1 MFIIYNERIKIVN
14 SYTLQDKVIFY
25 FMYKIY
31 LYHPIIYNRQIDY
44 DEKTIL
50 ACVFLQLV
58 LGTVFA
64 QTVDSTH
71 IKNMHAYYKKHFSDP
86 TDPIVLTAS
95 DTLLDMAIR
104 CNDTVMSKIALG
116 AKLDY
121 YYYGQGE
128 NRTDSVIAGVNRLK
142 RFARSVGNAEL
153 YYWAWAARLV
163 NYYIIQGEY
172 NIALLEAEKMLQEAK
187 KEGKQESIAEC
198 YYALANVY
206 AAKGLMKK
214 SQEFMLK
221 EIDIFEN
228 TDVVR
233 YNISCQYSDAAKIYI
248 DLGEEEKAPELLKK
262 ALKAVKSPYHAVTAN
277 LVYVSLYL
285 AQGDTVAARQ
295 ALEKCRQMYADE
307 PSLKRHIHYLYD
319 VEIDYDWKVGNYQK
333 ALNVLDER
341 ETELKR
347 KNNLATL
354 MQLRKTKA
362 DILWDMNRKEEA
374 AGLYRDFLLEQKKE
388 KERNEEVATGEFAT
402 MLNLQQL
409 TAEKGRL
416 EKISQEKQLQNTRI
430 ILFSVIG
437 ILCVVIVFLWQQRK
451 LNAKL
456 EKSRDKLD
464 EKNRI
469 LIEAK
474 EELRKA
480 KEVAEQSNWLKT
492 MFIQNMSHEI
502 RTPLNSIVGFSG
514 VLVDML
520 DDKEDIGQ
528 YVALIESNSKLLLKL
543 VGDILDISILDSEV
557 EIKHNAVDVNAC
569 CQASI
574 DAAGTLF
581 SPDTKLIFKPACD
594 ELIINSNYNY
604 IVQVLDNLL
613 SNASKFTHEGS
624 VTLAYEVKKETNQLI
639 FTVTDTGIGI
649 PIDEQEHV
657 FERFVKLDNFSQG
670 AGLGLSICRIV
681 AERLGGFLIID
692 REYTQ
697 GTRFIFCVSM

>member
-1 MFIIYNERIKIVN
+1 MMK
-14 SYTLQDKVIFY
+14 
-25 FMYKIY
+25 
-31 LYHPIIYNRQIDY
+31 
-44 DEKTIL
+44 KTIL

-480 KEVAEQSNWLKT
+480 KEVAEESNWLKT

>member
-1 MFIIYNERIKIVN
+1 MMK
-14 SYTLQDKVIFY
+14 
-25 FMYKIY
+25 
-31 LYHPIIYNRQIDY
+31 
-44 DEKTIL
+44 KTIL

-262 ALKAVKSPYHAVTAN
+262 ALKAVKSPYHEVTAN

-319 VEIDYDWKVGNYQK
+319 VEIDYDWKVGNFQK
-333 ALNVLDER
+333 VLNVLDER

-581 SPDTKLIFKPACD
+581 SPDTKLVFKPACD

>member
-1 MFIIYNERIKIVN
+1 MLK
-14 SYTLQDKVIFY
+14 
-25 FMYKIY
+25 
-31 LYHPIIYNRQIDY
+31 
-44 DEKTIL
+44 KTIL
-50 ACVFLQLV
+50 ACVLLHLV
-58 LGTVFA
+58 VGTISP
-64 QTVDSTH
+64 QKIDSID
-71 IKNMHAYYKKHFSDP
+71 IKSMRAYYKQYFNDP

-95 DTLLDMAIR
+95 DTLFDMAIR
-104 CNDTVMSKIALG
+104 CNDTVMAKIALG
-116 AKLDY
+116 AKVDY

-128 NRTDSVIAGVNRLK
+128 NRTDSIIAGVNRLK
-142 RFARSVGNAEL
+142 QYARSVGNAEL

-187 KEGKQESIAEC
+187 GEKKQGSIAEC

-206 AAKGLMKK
+206 TAKGLVKK

-228 TDVVR
+228 ANVFR

-248 DLGEEEKAPELLKK
+248 DLGEAEKAPELLKK
-262 ALKAVKSPYHAVTAN
+262 ALKTSRSTYHEVTAK

-285 AQGDTVAARQ
+285 AQGDTAAARK
-295 ALEKCRQMYADE
+295 ALEECRQMYMGE
-307 PSLKRHIHYLYD
+307 PSMKRHIHYLYD
-319 VEIDYDWKVGNYQK
+319 VEIDYNWRVGNYNK
-333 ALNVLDER
+333 ALSVLDER
-341 ETELKR
+341 ETELRK
-347 KNNLATL
+347 KNNLTTL
-354 MQLRKTKA
+354 MALRKTKA

-388 KERNEEVATGEFAT
+388 KERNEEITTSEFAT

-409 TAEKGRL
+409 NAEKVRL
-416 EKISQEKQLQNTRI
+416 EKTSQKKQLQNTRT
-430 ILFSVIG
+430 ILFSVLG
-437 ILCVVIVFLWQQRK
+437 LLCIVVIFLWQQRK

-456 EKSRDKLD
+456 HRAKNKLD
-464 EKNRI
+464 EQNRT
-469 LIEAK
+469 LIKAE

-520 DDKEDIGQ
+520 DEKEDIGQ
-528 YVALIESNSKLLLKL
+528 YVALIVSNSKLLLKL

-574 DAAGTLF
+574 DAAGASF
-581 SPDTKLIFKPACD
+581 DPGVRLIFEPACD

-613 SNASKFTHEGS
+613 GNASKFTHEGS
-624 VTLAYEVKKETNQLI
+624 VTLAYEVKKEENQLI

-649 PIDEQEHV
+649 PVEEQERV

-681 AERLGGFLIID
+681 AERLGGYLRID
-692 REYTQ
+692 KGYTQ
-697 GTRFIFCVSM
+697 GTRVIFCVSM

>member
-1 MFIIYNERIKIVN
+1 MMK
-14 SYTLQDKVIFY
+14 
-25 FMYKIY
+25 
-31 LYHPIIYNRQIDY
+31 
-44 DEKTIL
+44 KTIL

-121 YYYGQGE
+121 YYFGQGE

-262 ALKAVKSPYHAVTAN
+262 ALKAVKSPYHEVTAN

-319 VEIDYDWKVGNYQK
+319 VEIDYDWKVGNFQK

-581 SPDTKLIFKPACD
+581 SPDTKLVFKPACD

>member
-1 MFIIYNERIKIVN
+1 MLK
-14 SYTLQDKVIFY
+14 
-25 FMYKIY
+25 
-31 LYHPIIYNRQIDY
+31 
-44 DEKTIL
+44 KTIL
-50 ACVFLQLV
+50 ACVLLHLV
-58 LGTVFA
+58 VGTISP
-64 QTVDSTH
+64 QKIDSID
-71 IKNMHAYYKKHFSDP
+71 IKSMRAYYKQYFNDP

-95 DTLLDMAIR
+95 DTLFDMAIR
-104 CNDTVMSKIALG
+104 CNDTVMAKIALG
-116 AKLDY
+116 AKVDY

-128 NRTDSVIAGVNRLK
+128 NRTDSIIAGVNRLK
-142 RFARSVGNAEL
+142 QYARSVGNAEL

-187 KEGKQESIAEC
+187 GEKKQGSIAEC

-206 AAKGLMKK
+206 AAKGLVKK

-228 TDVVR
+228 ANVFR

-248 DLGEEEKAPELLKK
+248 DLGEAEKAPELLKK
-262 ALKAVKSPYHAVTAN
+262 ALKTSKSTYHEVTAK

-285 AQGDTVAARQ
+285 AQGDTAAARK
-295 ALEKCRQMYADE
+295 ALEECRQMYMEE
-307 PSLKRHIHYLYD
+307 PSMKRHIHYLYD
-319 VEIDYDWKVGNYQK
+319 VEIDYNWRVGNYNK
-333 ALNVLDER
+333 ALSVLDER
-341 ETELKR
+341 ETELRK
-347 KNNLATL
+347 KNNLTTL
-354 MQLRKTKA
+354 MALRKTKA

-388 KERNEEVATGEFAT
+388 KERNEEITTSEFAT

-409 TAEKGRL
+409 NAEKVRL
-416 EKISQEKQLQNTRI
+416 EKISQKKQLQNTRT
-430 ILFSVIG
+430 ILFSVLG
-437 ILCVVIVFLWQQRK
+437 LLCIVVIFLWQQRK

-456 EKSRDKLD
+456 HRAKNKLD
-464 EKNRI
+464 EQNRT
-469 LIEAK
+469 LIKAE

-520 DDKEDIGQ
+520 DEKEDIGQ

-574 DAAGTLF
+574 DAAGASF
-581 SPDTKLIFKPACD
+581 DPGVRLIFEPACD

-613 SNASKFTHEGS
+613 GNASKFTHEGS
-624 VTLAYEVKKETNQLI
+624 VTLAYEVKKEENQLI

-649 PIDEQEHV
+649 PVEEQERV

-681 AERLGGFLIID
+681 AERLGGYLRID
-692 REYTQ
+692 KGYTQ
-697 GTRFIFCVSM
+697 GTRVIFCVSM

>member
-1 MFIIYNERIKIVN
+1 MLK
-14 SYTLQDKVIFY
+14 
-25 FMYKIY
+25 
-31 LYHPIIYNRQIDY
+31 
-44 DEKTIL
+44 KTIL
-50 ACVFLQLV
+50 ACVLLHLV
-58 LGTVFA
+58 VGTISP
-64 QTVDSTH
+64 QKIDSID
-71 IKNMHAYYKKHFSDP
+71 IKSMRAYYKQYFNDP

-95 DTLLDMAIR
+95 DTLFDMAIR
-104 CNDTVMSKIALG
+104 CNDTVMAKIALG
-116 AKLDY
+116 AKVDY

-128 NRTDSVIAGVNRLK
+128 NRTDSIIAGVNRLK
-142 RFARSVGNAEL
+142 QYARSVGNAEL

-187 KEGKQESIAEC
+187 GEKKQGSIAEC

-206 AAKGLMKK
+206 AAKGLVKK

-228 TDVVR
+228 ANVFR

-248 DLGEEEKAPELLKK
+248 DLGEAEKAPELLKK
-262 ALKAVKSPYHAVTAN
+262 ALKTSKSTYHEVTAK

-285 AQGDTVAARQ
+285 AQGDTAAARK
-295 ALEKCRQMYADE
+295 ALEECRQMYMGE
-307 PSLKRHIHYLYD
+307 PSMKRHIHYLYD
-319 VEIDYDWKVGNYQK
+319 VEIDYNWRVGNYNK
-333 ALNVLDER
+333 ALSVLDER
-341 ETELKR
+341 ETELRK
-347 KNNLATL
+347 KNNLTTL
-354 MQLRKTKA
+354 MALRKTKA

-388 KERNEEVATGEFAT
+388 KERNEEITTSEFAT

-409 TAEKGRL
+409 NAEKVRL
-416 EKISQEKQLQNTRI
+416 EKISQKKQLQNTRT
-430 ILFSVIG
+430 ILFSVLG
-437 ILCVVIVFLWQQRK
+437 LLCIVVISLWQQRK

-456 EKSRDKLD
+456 HRAKNKLD
-464 EKNRI
+464 EQNRT
-469 LIEAK
+469 LIKAE

-480 KEVAEQSNWLKT
+480 KEAAEQSNWLKT

-520 DDKEDIGQ
+520 DEKEDIGQ

-574 DAAGTLF
+574 DAAGASF
-581 SPDTKLIFKPACD
+581 DPGVRLIFEPACD
-594 ELIINSNYNY
+594 DLIINSNYSY

-613 SNASKFTHEGS
+613 GNASKFTHEGS
-624 VTLAYEVKKETNQLI
+624 VTLAYEVKKEENQLI

-649 PIDEQEHV
+649 PVEEQERV

-681 AERLGGFLIID
+681 AERLGGYLRID
-692 REYTQ
+692 KGYTQ
-697 GTRFIFCVSM
+697 GTRVIFCVSM

>member
-1 MFIIYNERIKIVN
+1 MLK
-14 SYTLQDKVIFY
+14 
-25 FMYKIY
+25 
-31 LYHPIIYNRQIDY
+31 
-44 DEKTIL
+44 KTIL
-50 ACVFLQLV
+50 ACVLLHLV
-58 LGTVFA
+58 VGTISP
-64 QTVDSTH
+64 QKIDSID
-71 IKNMHAYYKKHFSDP
+71 IKSMRAYYKQYFNDP

-95 DTLLDMAIR
+95 DTLFDMAIR
-104 CNDTVMSKIALG
+104 CNDTVMAKIALG
-116 AKLDY
+116 AKVDY

-128 NRTDSVIAGVNRLK
+128 NRTDSIIAGVNRLK
-142 RFARSVGNAEL
+142 QYARSVGNAEL

-187 KEGKQESIAEC
+187 GEKKQGSIAEC

-206 AAKGLMKK
+206 TAKGLVKK

-228 TDVVR
+228 ANVFR

-248 DLGEEEKAPELLKK
+248 DLGEAEKAPELLKK
-262 ALKAVKSPYHAVTAN
+262 ALKTSKSTYHEVTAK

-285 AQGDTVAARQ
+285 AQGDTAAARK
-295 ALEKCRQMYADE
+295 ALEECRQMYMGE
-307 PSLKRHIHYLYD
+307 PSMKRHIHYLYD
-319 VEIDYDWKVGNYQK
+319 VEIDYNWRVGNYNK
-333 ALNVLDER
+333 ALGVLDER
-341 ETELKR
+341 ETELRK
-347 KNNLATL
+347 KNNLTTL
-354 MQLRKTKA
+354 MALRKTKA

-388 KERNEEVATGEFAT
+388 KERNEEITTSEFAT

-409 TAEKGRL
+409 NAEKVRL
-416 EKISQEKQLQNTRI
+416 EKISQKKQLQNTRT
-430 ILFSVIG
+430 ILFSVLG
-437 ILCVVIVFLWQQRK
+437 LLCIVVIFLWQQRK

-456 EKSRDKLD
+456 HRAKNKLD
-464 EKNRI
+464 EQNRT
-469 LIEAK
+469 LIKAE

-520 DDKEDIGQ
+520 DEKEDIGQ

-574 DAAGTLF
+574 DAAGASF
-581 SPDTKLIFKPACD
+581 DPGVRLIFEPACD

-613 SNASKFTHEGS
+613 GNASKFTHEGS
-624 VTLAYEVKKETNQLI
+624 VTLAYEVKKEENQLI
-639 FTVTDTGIGI
+639 FTFTDTGIGI
-649 PIDEQEHV
+649 PVEEQERV

-681 AERLGGFLIID
+681 AERLGGYLRID
-692 REYTQ
+692 KGYTQ
-697 GTRFIFCVSM
+697 GTRIIFCVSM

>member
-1 MFIIYNERIKIVN
+1 MMK
-14 SYTLQDKVIFY
+14 
-25 FMYKIY
+25 
-31 LYHPIIYNRQIDY
+31 
-44 DEKTIL
+44 KTIL

-262 ALKAVKSPYHAVTAN
+262 ALKAVKSPYHEVTAN

-319 VEIDYDWKVGNYQK
+319 VEIDYDWKVGNFQK

>member
-1 MFIIYNERIKIVN
+1 MLK
-14 SYTLQDKVIFY
+14 
-25 FMYKIY
+25 
-31 LYHPIIYNRQIDY
+31 
-44 DEKTIL
+44 KTIL
-50 ACVFLQLV
+50 ACVLLHLV
-58 LGTVFA
+58 VGTISP
-64 QTVDSTH
+64 QKIDSID
-71 IKNMHAYYKKHFSDP
+71 IKSMRAYYKQYFNDP

-95 DTLLDMAIR
+95 DTLFDMAIR
-104 CNDTVMSKIALG
+104 CNDTVMAKIALG
-116 AKLDY
+116 AKVDY

-128 NRTDSVIAGVNRLK
+128 NRTDSIIAGVNRLK
-142 RFARSVGNAEL
+142 QYARSVGNAEL

-187 KEGKQESIAEC
+187 GEKKQGSIAEC

-206 AAKGLMKK
+206 TAKGLVKK

-228 TDVVR
+228 ANVFR

-248 DLGEEEKAPELLKK
+248 DLGEAEKAPELLKK
-262 ALKAVKSPYHAVTAN
+262 ALKTSRSTYHEVTAK

-285 AQGDTVAARQ
+285 AQGDTAAARK
-295 ALEKCRQMYADE
+295 ALEECRQMYMGE
-307 PSLKRHIHYLYD
+307 PSMKRHIHYLYD
-319 VEIDYDWKVGNYQK
+319 VEIDYNWRVGNYNK
-333 ALNVLDER
+333 ALSVLDER
-341 ETELKR
+341 ETELRK
-347 KNNLATL
+347 KNNLTTL
-354 MQLRKTKA
+354 MALRKTKA
-362 DILWDMNRKEEA
+362 DILWDMNRKEAA

-388 KERNEEVATGEFAT
+388 KERNEEITTSEFAT

-409 TAEKGRL
+409 NAEKVRL
-416 EKISQEKQLQNTRI
+416 EKISQKKQLQNTRT
-430 ILFSVIG
+430 ILFSVLG
-437 ILCVVIVFLWQQRK
+437 LLCIVVIFLWQQRK

-456 EKSRDKLD
+456 HRAKNKLD
-464 EKNRI
+464 EQNRT
-469 LIEAK
+469 LIKAE

-520 DDKEDIGQ
+520 DEKEDIGQ

-574 DAAGTLF
+574 DAAGASF
-581 SPDTKLIFKPACD
+581 DPGVRLIFEPACD

-613 SNASKFTHEGS
+613 GNASKFTHEGS
-624 VTLAYEVKKETNQLI
+624 VTLAYEVKKEENQLI

-649 PIDEQEHV
+649 PVEEQERV

-681 AERLGGFLIID
+681 AERLGGYLRID
-692 REYTQ
+692 KGYTQ
-697 GTRFIFCVSM
+697 GTRIIFCVSM

>member
-1 MFIIYNERIKIVN
+1 MMK
-14 SYTLQDKVIFY
+14 
-25 FMYKIY
+25 
-31 LYHPIIYNRQIDY
+31 
-44 DEKTIL
+44 KTIL

-262 ALKAVKSPYHAVTAN
+262 ALKAVKSPYHEVTAN

-295 ALEKCRQMYADE
+295 ALEKCRQMYANK

-341 ETELKR
+341 EAELKK

-437 ILCVVIVFLWQQRK
+437 ILCVVVVFLWQQRK

-464 EKNRI
+464 EKNHI

>member
-1 MFIIYNERIKIVN
+1 MMK
-14 SYTLQDKVIFY
+14 
-25 FMYKIY
+25 
-31 LYHPIIYNRQIDY
+31 
-44 DEKTIL
+44 KTIL

-262 ALKAVKSPYHAVTAN
+262 ALQAVKSPYHAVTAN

>member
-1 MFIIYNERIKIVN
+1 MLK
-14 SYTLQDKVIFY
+14 
-25 FMYKIY
+25 
-31 LYHPIIYNRQIDY
+31 
-44 DEKTIL
+44 KTIL
-50 ACVFLQLV
+50 ACVLLHLV
-58 LGTVFA
+58 VGTISP
-64 QTVDSTH
+64 QKIDSID
-71 IKNMHAYYKKHFSDP
+71 IKSMRAYYKQYFNDP

-95 DTLLDMAIR
+95 DTLFDMAIR
-104 CNDTVMSKIALG
+104 CNDTVMAKIALG
-116 AKLDY
+116 AKVDY

-128 NRTDSVIAGVNRLK
+128 NRTDSIIAGVNRLK
-142 RFARSVGNAEL
+142 QYARSVGNAEL

-187 KEGKQESIAEC
+187 GEKKQGSIAEC

-206 AAKGLMKK
+206 TAKGLVKK

-228 TDVVR
+228 ANVFR

-248 DLGEEEKAPELLKK
+248 DLGEAEKAPELLKK
-262 ALKAVKSPYHAVTAN
+262 ALKTSRSTYHEVTAK

-285 AQGDTVAARQ
+285 AQGDTAAARK
-295 ALEKCRQMYADE
+295 ALEECRQMYMGE
-307 PSLKRHIHYLYD
+307 PSMKRHIHYLYD
-319 VEIDYDWKVGNYQK
+319 VEIDYNWRVGNYNK
-333 ALNVLDER
+333 ALSVLDER
-341 ETELKR
+341 ETELRK
-347 KNNLATL
+347 KNNLTTL
-354 MQLRKTKA
+354 MALRKTKA
-362 DILWDMNRKEEA
+362 DILWDMDRKEEA

-388 KERNEEVATGEFAT
+388 KERNEEITTSEFAT

-409 TAEKGRL
+409 NAEKVRL
-416 EKISQEKQLQNTRI
+416 EKTSQKKQLQNTRT
-430 ILFSVIG
+430 ILFSVLG
-437 ILCVVIVFLWQQRK
+437 LLCIVVIFLWQQRK

-456 EKSRDKLD
+456 HRAKNKLD
-464 EKNRI
+464 EQNRT
-469 LIEAK
+469 LIKAE

-520 DDKEDIGQ
+520 DEKEDIGQ

-574 DAAGTLF
+574 DAAGASF
-581 SPDTKLIFKPACD
+581 DPGVRLIFEPACD

-613 SNASKFTHEGS
+613 GNASKFTHEGS
-624 VTLAYEVKKETNQLI
+624 VTLAYEVKKEENQLI

-649 PIDEQEHV
+649 PVEEQERV

-681 AERLGGFLIID
+681 AERLGGYLRID
-692 REYTQ
+692 KGYTQ
-697 GTRFIFCVSM
+697 GTRVIFCVSM

>member
-1 MFIIYNERIKIVN
+1 MMK
-14 SYTLQDKVIFY
+14 
-25 FMYKIY
+25 
-31 LYHPIIYNRQIDY
+31 
-44 DEKTIL
+44 KTIL

-262 ALKAVKSPYHAVTAN
+262 ALKAVKSPYHEVTAN

-295 ALEKCRQMYADE
+295 VLEKCRQMYANK

>member
-1 MFIIYNERIKIVN
+1 M
-14 SYTLQDKVIFY
+14 FY
-25 FMYKIY
+25 FIDKIY
-31 LYHPIIYNRQIDY
+31 LYHRITYNRQITY
-44 DEKTIL
+44 AEKTIL
-50 ACVFLQLV
+50 ACVLLHLV
-58 LGTVFA
+58 VGTISP
-64 QTVDSTH
+64 QKIDSID
-71 IKNMHAYYKKHFSDP
+71 IKSMRAYYKQYFNDP

-95 DTLLDMAIR
+95 DTLFDMAIR
-104 CNDTVMSKIALG
+104 CNDTVMAKIALG
-116 AKLDY
+116 AKVDY

-128 NRTDSVIAGVNRLK
+128 NRTDSIIAGVNRLK
-142 RFARSVGNAEL
+142 QYARSVGNAEL

-187 KEGKQESIAEC
+187 GEKKQGSIAEC

-206 AAKGLMKK
+206 TAKGLVKK

-228 TDVVR
+228 ANVFR

-248 DLGEEEKAPELLKK
+248 DLGEAEKAPELLKK
-262 ALKAVKSPYHAVTAN
+262 ALKTSKSTYHEVTAK

-285 AQGDTVAARQ
+285 AQGDTAAARK
-295 ALEKCRQMYADE
+295 ALEECRQMYMGE
-307 PSLKRHIHYLYD
+307 PSMKRHIHYLYD
-319 VEIDYDWKVGNYQK
+319 VEIDYNWRVGNYNK
-333 ALNVLDER
+333 ALSVLDER
-341 ETELKR
+341 ETELRK
-347 KNNLATL
+347 KNNLTTL
-354 MQLRKTKA
+354 MALRKTKA

-388 KERNEEVATGEFAT
+388 KERNEEITTSEFAT

-409 TAEKGRL
+409 NAEKVRL
-416 EKISQEKQLQNTRI
+416 EKISQKKQLQNTRT
-430 ILFSVIG
+430 ILFSVLG
-437 ILCVVIVFLWQQRK
+437 LLCIVVIFLWQQRK

-456 EKSRDKLD
+456 HRAKNKLD
-464 EKNRI
+464 EQNRT
-469 LIEAK
+469 LIKAE

-520 DDKEDIGQ
+520 DEKEDIGQ

-574 DAAGTLF
+574 DAAGASF
-581 SPDTKLIFKPACD
+581 DPGVKLIFESACD
-594 ELIINSNYNY
+594 ELIINSNYSY

-613 SNASKFTHEGS
+613 GNASKFTHEGS
-624 VTLAYEVKKETNQLI
+624 VTLAYEVKKEENQLI

-649 PIDEQEHV
+649 PVEEQERV

-681 AERLGGFLIID
+681 AERLGGYLRID
-692 REYTQ
+692 KGYTQ
-697 GTRFIFCVSM
+697 GTRVIFCVSM

>member
-1 MFIIYNERIKIVN
+1 MLK
-14 SYTLQDKVIFY
+14 
-25 FMYKIY
+25 
-31 LYHPIIYNRQIDY
+31 
-44 DEKTIL
+44 KTIL
-50 ACVFLQLV
+50 ACVLFHLV
-58 LGTVFA
+58 VGTISS
-64 QTVDSTH
+64 QKIDS
-71 IKNMHAYYKKHFSDP
+71 IDVKSMRAYYKQYFNDP

-95 DTLLDMAIR
+95 DTLFDMAIR
-104 CNDTVMSKIALG
+104 CNDTVMAKIALG
-116 AKLDY
+116 AKVDY

-128 NRTDSVIAGVNRLK
+128 NRTDSIIAGVNRLK
-142 RFARSVGNAEL
+142 QYARSVGNAEL

-163 NYYIIQGEY
+163 NYYITQGEY

-187 KEGKQESIAEC
+187 GEKKQGSIAEC

-206 AAKGLMKK
+206 AAKGLVKK

-228 TDVVR
+228 ANVFR
-233 YNISCQYSDAAKIYI
+233 YNISCQYSDVAKIYI
-248 DLGEEEKAPELLKK
+248 DLGEAEKAPELLKK
-262 ALKAVKSPYHAVTAN
+262 ALKTSKSTYHEVTAK

-285 AQGDTVAARQ
+285 AQGDTAAARK
-295 ALEKCRQMYADE
+295 ALEECRQMYMEE
-307 PSLKRHIHYLYD
+307 PSMKRHIHYLYD
-319 VEIDYDWKVGNYQK
+319 VEIDYNWRVGNYNK
-333 ALNVLDER
+333 ALSVLDER
-341 ETELKR
+341 ETELRK
-347 KNNLATL
+347 KNNLTTL
-354 MQLRKTKA
+354 MALRKTKA

-388 KERNEEVATGEFAT
+388 KERNEEITTSEFAT

-409 TAEKGRL
+409 NAEKVRL
-416 EKISQEKQLQNTRI
+416 EKISQKKQLQNTRT
-430 ILFSVIG
+430 ILFSVLG
-437 ILCVVIVFLWQQRK
+437 LLCIVVIFLWQQRK

-456 EKSRDKLD
+456 HRAKNKLD
-464 EKNRI
+464 EQNRT
-469 LIEAK
+469 LIKAE

-520 DDKEDIGQ
+520 DEKEDIGQ

-574 DAAGTLF
+574 DAAGASFDLGV
-581 SPDTKLIFKPACD
+581 KLIFEPACD
-594 ELIINSNYNY
+594 DLIINSNYSY

-613 SNASKFTHEGS
+613 GNASKFTHEGS
-624 VTLAYEVKKETNQLI
+624 VTLAYEVKKEENQLI

-649 PIDEQEHV
+649 PVEEQERV

-681 AERLGGFLIID
+681 AERLGGYLRID
-692 REYTQ
+692 KGYTQ
-697 GTRFIFCVSM
+697 GTRVIFCVSM

>member
-1 MFIIYNERIKIVN
+1 MLK
-14 SYTLQDKVIFY
+14 
-25 FMYKIY
+25 
-31 LYHPIIYNRQIDY
+31 
-44 DEKTIL
+44 KTIL
-50 ACVFLQLV
+50 ACVLLHLV
-58 LGTVFA
+58 VGTISP
-64 QTVDSTH
+64 QKIDSID
-71 IKNMHAYYKKHFSDP
+71 IKSMRAYYKQYFNDP

-95 DTLLDMAIR
+95 DTLFDMAIR
-104 CNDTVMSKIALG
+104 CNDTVMAKIALG
-116 AKLDY
+116 AKVDY

-128 NRTDSVIAGVNRLK
+128 NRTDSIIAGVNRLK
-142 RFARSVGNAEL
+142 QYARSVGNAEL

-187 KEGKQESIAEC
+187 GEKKQGSIAEC

-206 AAKGLMKK
+206 TAKGLVKK

-228 TDVVR
+228 ANVFR

-248 DLGEEEKAPELLKK
+248 DLGEAEKAPELLKK
-262 ALKAVKSPYHAVTAN
+262 ALKTSRSTYHEVTAK

-285 AQGDTVAARQ
+285 AQGDTAAARK
-295 ALEKCRQMYADE
+295 ALEECRQMYMGE
-307 PSLKRHIHYLYD
+307 PSMKRHIHYLYD
-319 VEIDYDWKVGNYQK
+319 VEIDYNWRVGNYNK
-333 ALNVLDER
+333 ALSVLDER
-341 ETELKR
+341 ETELRK
-347 KNNLATL
+347 KNNLTTL
-354 MQLRKTKA
+354 MALRKTKA

-388 KERNEEVATGEFAT
+388 KERNEEITTSEFAT

-409 TAEKGRL
+409 NAEKVRL
-416 EKISQEKQLQNTRI
+416 EKTSQKKQLQNTRT
-430 ILFSVIG
+430 ILFSVLG
-437 ILCVVIVFLWQQRK
+437 LLCIVVIFLWQQRK

-456 EKSRDKLD
+456 HRAKNKLD
-464 EKNRI
+464 EQNRT
-469 LIEAK
+469 LIKAE

-480 KEVAEQSNWLKT
+480 KEAAEQSNWLKT

-520 DDKEDIGQ
+520 DEKEDIGQ

-574 DAAGTLF
+574 DAAGASF
-581 SPDTKLIFKPACD
+581 DPGVRLIFDPACD
-594 ELIINSNYNY
+594 ELIINSNYSY

-613 SNASKFTHEGS
+613 GNASKFTHVGS
-624 VTLAYEVKKETNQLI
+624 VTLTYEVKKEENQLI

-649 PIDEQEHV
+649 PVEEQERV

-681 AERLGGFLIID
+681 AERLGGYLRID
-692 REYTQ
+692 KGYTQ
-697 GTRFIFCVSM
+697 GTRVIFCVSM

>member
-1 MFIIYNERIKIVN
+1 MLK
-14 SYTLQDKVIFY
+14 
-25 FMYKIY
+25 
-31 LYHPIIYNRQIDY
+31 
-44 DEKTIL
+44 KTIL
-50 ACVFLQLV
+50 ACVLLHLV
-58 LGTVFA
+58 VGTISP
-64 QTVDSTH
+64 QKIDSID
-71 IKNMHAYYKKHFSDP
+71 IKSMRAYYKQYFNDP

-95 DTLLDMAIR
+95 DTLFDMAIR
-104 CNDTVMSKIALG
+104 CNDTVMAKIALG
-116 AKLDY
+116 AKVDY

-128 NRTDSVIAGVNRLK
+128 NRTDSIIAGVNRLK
-142 RFARSVGNAEL
+142 QYARSVGNAEL

-163 NYYIIQGEY
+163 NYYITQGEY

-187 KEGKQESIAEC
+187 GEKKQGSIAEC

-206 AAKGLMKK
+206 AAKGLVKK

-228 TDVVR
+228 ANVFR

-248 DLGEEEKAPELLKK
+248 DLGEAEKAPELLKK
-262 ALKAVKSPYHAVTAN
+262 ALKTSKSTYHEVTAK

-285 AQGDTVAARQ
+285 AQGDTAAARK
-295 ALEKCRQMYADE
+295 ALEECRQMYMGE
-307 PSLKRHIHYLYD
+307 PSMKRHIHYLYD
-319 VEIDYDWKVGNYQK
+319 VEIDYNWRVGNYNK
-333 ALNVLDER
+333 ALSVLDER
-341 ETELKR
+341 ETELRK
-347 KNNLATL
+347 KNNLTTL
-354 MQLRKTKA
+354 MALRKTKA

-388 KERNEEVATGEFAT
+388 KERNEEITTSEFAT

-409 TAEKGRL
+409 NAEKVRL
-416 EKISQEKQLQNTRI
+416 EKISQKKQLQNTRT
-430 ILFSVIG
+430 ILFSVLG
-437 ILCVVIVFLWQQRK
+437 LLCIVVIFLWQQRK

-456 EKSRDKLD
+456 HRAKNKLD
-464 EKNRI
+464 EQNRT
-469 LIEAK
+469 LIKAE

-520 DDKEDIGQ
+520 DEKEDIGQ

-574 DAAGTLF
+574 DAAGASF
-581 SPDTKLIFKPACD
+581 DPGVRLIFEPACD
-594 ELIINSNYNY
+594 ELIINSNYSY

-613 SNASKFTHEGS
+613 GNASKFTHEGS
-624 VTLAYEVKKETNQLI
+624 VTLAYEVKKEENQLI

-649 PIDEQEHV
+649 PVEEQERV

-681 AERLGGFLIID
+681 AERLGGYLRID
-692 REYTQ
+692 KGYTQ
-697 GTRFIFCVSM
+697 GTRVIFCVSM

>member
-1 MFIIYNERIKIVN
+1 MLK
-14 SYTLQDKVIFY
+14 
-25 FMYKIY
+25 
-31 LYHPIIYNRQIDY
+31 
-44 DEKTIL
+44 KTIL
-50 ACVFLQLV
+50 ACVLLHLV
-58 LGTVFA
+58 VGTISP
-64 QTVDSTH
+64 QKIDSID
-71 IKNMHAYYKKHFSDP
+71 IKSMRAYYKQYFNDP

-95 DTLLDMAIR
+95 DTLFDMAIR
-104 CNDTVMSKIALG
+104 CNDTVMAKIALG
-116 AKLDY
+116 AKVDY

-128 NRTDSVIAGVNRLK
+128 NRTDSIIAGVNRLK
-142 RFARSVGNAEL
+142 QYARSVGNAEL

-187 KEGKQESIAEC
+187 GEKKQGSIAEC

-206 AAKGLMKK
+206 TAKGLVKK

-228 TDVVR
+228 ANVFR

-248 DLGEEEKAPELLKK
+248 DLGEAEKAPELLKK
-262 ALKAVKSPYHAVTAN
+262 ALKTSRSTYHEVTAK

-285 AQGDTVAARQ
+285 AQGDTAAARK
-295 ALEKCRQMYADE
+295 ALEECRQMYMGE
-307 PSLKRHIHYLYD
+307 PSMKRHIHYLYD
-319 VEIDYDWKVGNYQK
+319 VEIDYNWRVGNYNK
-333 ALNVLDER
+333 ALSVLDER
-341 ETELKR
+341 ETELRK
-347 KNNLATL
+347 KNNLTTL
-354 MQLRKTKA
+354 MALRKTKA

-388 KERNEEVATGEFAT
+388 KERNEEITTSEFAT

-409 TAEKGRL
+409 NAEKVRL
-416 EKISQEKQLQNTRI
+416 EKISQKKQLQNTRT
-430 ILFSVIG
+430 ILFSVLG
-437 ILCVVIVFLWQQRK
+437 LLCIVVIFLWQQRK

-456 EKSRDKLD
+456 HRAKNKLD
-464 EKNRI
+464 EQNRT
-469 LIEAK
+469 LIKAE

-520 DDKEDIGQ
+520 DEKEDIGQ

-574 DAAGTLF
+574 DAAGASF
-581 SPDTKLIFKPACD
+581 DPGVKLIFEPACD
-594 ELIINSNYNY
+594 ELIINSNYSY

-613 SNASKFTHEGS
+613 GNASKFTHVGS
-624 VTLAYEVKKETNQLI
+624 VTLTYEVKKEDNQLI
-639 FTVTDTGIGI
+639 FTVTATGIGI
-649 PIDEQEHV
+649 PVEEQERV

-681 AERLGGFLIID
+681 AERLGGYLRID
-692 REYTQ
+692 KGYTQ
-697 GTRFIFCVSM
+697 GTRVIFCVSM

>member
-1 MFIIYNERIKIVN
+1 MLK
-14 SYTLQDKVIFY
+14 
-25 FMYKIY
+25 
-31 LYHPIIYNRQIDY
+31 
-44 DEKTIL
+44 KTIL
-50 ACVFLQLV
+50 ACVLLHLV
-58 LGTVFA
+58 VGTISP
-64 QTVDSTH
+64 QKIDSID
-71 IKNMHAYYKKHFSDP
+71 IKSMRAYYKQYFNDP

-95 DTLLDMAIR
+95 DTLFDMAIR
-104 CNDTVMSKIALG
+104 CNDTVMAKIALG
-116 AKLDY
+116 AKVDY

-128 NRTDSVIAGVNRLK
+128 NRTDSIIAGVNRLK
-142 RFARSVGNAEL
+142 QYARSVGNAEL

-187 KEGKQESIAEC
+187 GEKKQGSIAEC

-206 AAKGLMKK
+206 AAKGLVKK

-228 TDVVR
+228 ANVFR

-248 DLGEEEKAPELLKK
+248 DLGEAEKAPELLKK
-262 ALKAVKSPYHAVTAN
+262 ALKTSKSTYHEVTAK

-285 AQGDTVAARQ
+285 AQGDTAAARK
-295 ALEKCRQMYADE
+295 ALEECRQMYMGE
-307 PSLKRHIHYLYD
+307 PSMKRHIHYLYD
-319 VEIDYDWKVGNYQK
+319 VEIDYNWRVGNYNK
-333 ALNVLDER
+333 ALSVLDER
-341 ETELKR
+341 ETELRK
-347 KNNLATL
+347 KNNLTTL
-354 MQLRKTKA
+354 MALRKTKA

-388 KERNEEVATGEFAT
+388 KERNEEITTSEFAT

-409 TAEKGRL
+409 NAEKVRL
-416 EKISQEKQLQNTRI
+416 EKISQKKQLQNTRT
-430 ILFSVIG
+430 ILFSVLG
-437 ILCVVIVFLWQQRK
+437 LLCIVVIFLWQQRK

-456 EKSRDKLD
+456 HRAKNKLD
-464 EKNRI
+464 EQNRT
-469 LIEAK
+469 LIKAE

-520 DDKEDIGQ
+520 DEKEDIGQ

-569 CQASI
+569 CQTSI
-574 DAAGTLF
+574 DAAGASF
-581 SPDTKLIFKPACD
+581 DPGVRLIFEPACD
-594 ELIINSNYNY
+594 ELIINSNYSY

-613 SNASKFTHEGS
+613 GNASKFTHEGS
-624 VTLAYEVKKETNQLI
+624 VTLAYEVKKEENQLI

-649 PIDEQEHV
+649 PVEEQERV

-681 AERLGGFLIID
+681 AERLGGYLRID
-692 REYTQ
+692 KRYTQ
-697 GTRFIFCVSM
+697 GTRVIFCVSM

>member
-1 MFIIYNERIKIVN
+1 MLK
-14 SYTLQDKVIFY
+14 
-25 FMYKIY
+25 
-31 LYHPIIYNRQIDY
+31 
-44 DEKTIL
+44 KTIL
-50 ACVFLQLV
+50 ACVLLHLV
-58 LGTVFA
+58 VGTISP
-64 QTVDSTH
+64 QKIDSID
-71 IKNMHAYYKKHFSDP
+71 IKSMRAYYKQYFNDP

-95 DTLLDMAIR
+95 DTLFDMAIR
-104 CNDTVMSKIALG
+104 CNDTVMAKIALG
-116 AKLDY
+116 AKVDY

-128 NRTDSVIAGVNRLK
+128 NRTDSIIAGVNRLK
-142 RFARSVGNAEL
+142 QYARSVGNAEL

-187 KEGKQESIAEC
+187 GEKKQGSIAEC

-206 AAKGLMKK
+206 TAKGLVKK

-228 TDVVR
+228 ANVFR

-248 DLGEEEKAPELLKK
+248 DLGEAEKAPELLKK
-262 ALKAVKSPYHAVTAN
+262 ALKTSRSTYHEVTAK

-285 AQGDTVAARQ
+285 AQGDTAAARK
-295 ALEKCRQMYADE
+295 ALEECRQMYMGE
-307 PSLKRHIHYLYD
+307 PSMKRHIHYLYD
-319 VEIDYDWKVGNYQK
+319 VEIDYNWRVGNYNK
-333 ALNVLDER
+333 ALSVLDER
-341 ETELKR
+341 ETELRK
-347 KNNLATL
+347 KNNLTTL
-354 MQLRKTKA
+354 MALRKTKA

-388 KERNEEVATGEFAT
+388 KERNEEITTSEFAT

-409 TAEKGRL
+409 NAEKVRL
-416 EKISQEKQLQNTRI
+416 EKISQKKQLQNTRT
-430 ILFSVIG
+430 ILFSVLG
-437 ILCVVIVFLWQQRK
+437 LLCIVVIFLWQQRK

-456 EKSRDKLD
+456 HRAKNKLD
-464 EKNRI
+464 EQNRT
-469 LIEAK
+469 LIKAE

-520 DDKEDIGQ
+520 DEKEDIGQ

-574 DAAGTLF
+574 DAAGASF
-581 SPDTKLIFKPACD
+581 DPDVKLIFEPACD
-594 ELIINSNYNY
+594 ELIINSNYSY

-613 SNASKFTHEGS
+613 GNASKFTHEGS
-624 VTLAYEVKKETNQLI
+624 VTLAYEVKKEENQLI

-649 PIDEQEHV
+649 PVEEQERV

-681 AERLGGFLIID
+681 AERLGGYLRID
-692 REYTQ
+692 KGYTQ
-697 GTRFIFCVSM
+697 GTRVIFCVSM

>member
-1 MFIIYNERIKIVN
+1 
-14 SYTLQDKVIFY
+14 
-25 FMYKIY
+25 
-31 LYHPIIYNRQIDY
+31 
-44 DEKTIL
+44 
-50 ACVFLQLV
+50 
-58 LGTVFA
+58 
-64 QTVDSTH
+64 
-71 IKNMHAYYKKHFSDP
+71 
-86 TDPIVLTAS
+86 
-95 DTLLDMAIR
+95 MAIR
-104 CNDTVMSKIALG
+104 CNDTVMAKIALG
-116 AKLDY
+116 AKVDY

-128 NRTDSVIAGVNRLK
+128 NRTDSIIAGVNRLK
-142 RFARSVGNAEL
+142 QYARSVGNAEL

-187 KEGKQESIAEC
+187 GEKKQGSIAEC

-206 AAKGLMKK
+206 TAKGLVKK

-228 TDVVR
+228 ANVFR

-248 DLGEEEKAPELLKK
+248 DLGEAEKAPELLKK
-262 ALKAVKSPYHAVTAN
+262 ALKTSKSTYHEVTAK

-285 AQGDTVAARQ
+285 AQGDTAAARK
-295 ALEKCRQMYADE
+295 ALEECRQMYMGE
-307 PSLKRHIHYLYD
+307 PSMKRHIHYLYD
-319 VEIDYDWKVGNYQK
+319 VEIDYNWRVGNYNK
-333 ALNVLDER
+333 ALSVLDER
-341 ETELKR
+341 ETELRK
-347 KNNLATL
+347 KNNLTTL
-354 MQLRKTKA
+354 MALRKTKA

-388 KERNEEVATGEFAT
+388 KERNEEITTSEFAT

-409 TAEKGRL
+409 NAEKVRL
-416 EKISQEKQLQNTRI
+416 EKTSQKKQLQNTRT
-430 ILFSVIG
+430 ILFSVLG
-437 ILCVVIVFLWQQRK
+437 LLCIVVIFLWQQRK

-456 EKSRDKLD
+456 HRAKNKLD
-464 EKNRI
+464 EQNRT
-469 LIEAK
+469 LIKAE

-480 KEVAEQSNWLKT
+480 KEAAEQSNWLKT

-520 DDKEDIGQ
+520 DEKEDIGQ

-574 DAAGTLF
+574 DAAGASF
-581 SPDTKLIFKPACD
+581 DPGVRLIFEPACD

-613 SNASKFTHEGS
+613 GNASKFTHEGS
-624 VTLAYEVKKETNQLI
+624 VTLAYEVKKEENQLI
-639 FTVTDTGIGI
+639 FTVTDTGIG
-649 PIDEQEHV
+649 EV
-657 FERFVKLDNFSQG
+657 G
-670 AGLGLSICRIV
+670 
-681 AERLGGFLIID
+681 
-692 REYTQ
+692 
-697 GTRFIFCVSM
+697 

>member
-1 MFIIYNERIKIVN
+1 MLK
-14 SYTLQDKVIFY
+14 
-25 FMYKIY
+25 
-31 LYHPIIYNRQIDY
+31 
-44 DEKTIL
+44 KTIL
-50 ACVFLQLV
+50 ACVLFHLV
-58 LGTVFA
+58 VGTISS
-64 QTVDSTH
+64 QKIDS
-71 IKNMHAYYKKHFSDP
+71 IDVKSMRAYYKQYFNDP

-95 DTLLDMAIR
+95 DTLFDMAIR
-104 CNDTVMSKIALG
+104 CNDTVMAKIALG
-116 AKLDY
+116 AKVDY

-128 NRTDSVIAGVNRLK
+128 NRTDSIIAGVNRLK
-142 RFARSVGNAEL
+142 QYARSVGNAEL

-163 NYYIIQGEY
+163 NYYITQGEY

-187 KEGKQESIAEC
+187 GEKKQGSIAEC

-206 AAKGLMKK
+206 TAKGLVKK

-228 TDVVR
+228 ANVFR

-248 DLGEEEKAPELLKK
+248 DLGEAEKAPELLKK
-262 ALKAVKSPYHAVTAN
+262 ALKTSRSTYHEVTAK

-285 AQGDTVAARQ
+285 AQGDTAAARK
-295 ALEKCRQMYADE
+295 ALEECRQMYMGE
-307 PSLKRHIHYLYD
+307 PSMKRHIHYLYD
-319 VEIDYDWKVGNYQK
+319 VEIDYNWRVGNYNK
-333 ALNVLDER
+333 ALSVLDER
-341 ETELKR
+341 ETELRK
-347 KNNLATL
+347 KNNLTTL
-354 MQLRKTKA
+354 MALRKTKA

-388 KERNEEVATGEFAT
+388 KERNEEITTSEFAT

-409 TAEKGRL
+409 NAEKVRL
-416 EKISQEKQLQNTRI
+416 EKISQKKQLQNTRT
-430 ILFSVIG
+430 ILFSVLG
-437 ILCVVIVFLWQQRK
+437 LLCIVVIFLWQQRK

-456 EKSRDKLD
+456 HRAKNKLD
-464 EKNRI
+464 EQNRT
-469 LIEAK
+469 LIKAE

-520 DDKEDIGQ
+520 DEKEDIGQ

-574 DAAGTLF
+574 DAAGASF
-581 SPDTKLIFKPACD
+581 DPGVRLIFEPACD

-613 SNASKFTHEGS
+613 GNASKFTHEGS
-624 VTLAYEVKKETNQLI
+624 VTLAYEVKKEENQLI

-649 PIDEQEHV
+649 PVEEQERV

-681 AERLGGFLIID
+681 AERLGGYLRID
-692 REYTQ
+692 KGYTQ
-697 GTRFIFCVSM
+697 GTRIIFCVSM

>member
-1 MFIIYNERIKIVN
+1 MLK
-14 SYTLQDKVIFY
+14 
-25 FMYKIY
+25 
-31 LYHPIIYNRQIDY
+31 
-44 DEKTIL
+44 KTIL
-50 ACVFLQLV
+50 ACVLLHLV
-58 LGTVFA
+58 VGTISP
-64 QTVDSTH
+64 QKIDSID
-71 IKNMHAYYKKHFSDP
+71 IKSMRAYYKQYFNDP

-95 DTLLDMAIR
+95 DTLFDMAIR
-104 CNDTVMSKIALG
+104 CNDTVMAKIALG
-116 AKLDY
+116 AKVDY

-128 NRTDSVIAGVNRLK
+128 NRTDSIIAGVNRLK
-142 RFARSVGNAEL
+142 QYARSVGNAEL

-187 KEGKQESIAEC
+187 GEKKQGSIAEC

-206 AAKGLMKK
+206 TAKGLVKK

-228 TDVVR
+228 ANVFR

-248 DLGEEEKAPELLKK
+248 DLGEAEKAPELLKK
-262 ALKAVKSPYHAVTAN
+262 ALKTSRSTYHEVTAK

-285 AQGDTVAARQ
+285 AQGDTAAARK
-295 ALEKCRQMYADE
+295 ALEECRQMYMGE
-307 PSLKRHIHYLYD
+307 PSMKRHIHYLYD
-319 VEIDYDWKVGNYQK
+319 VEIDYNWRVGNYNK
-333 ALNVLDER
+333 ALSVLDER
-341 ETELKR
+341 ETELRK
-347 KNNLATL
+347 KNNLTTL
-354 MQLRKTKA
+354 MALRKTKA

-388 KERNEEVATGEFAT
+388 KERNEEITTSEFAT

-409 TAEKGRL
+409 NAEKVRL
-416 EKISQEKQLQNTRI
+416 EKISQKKQLQNTRT
-430 ILFSVIG
+430 ILFSVLG
-437 ILCVVIVFLWQQRK
+437 LLCIVVIFLWQQRK

-456 EKSRDKLD
+456 HRAKNKLD
-464 EKNRI
+464 EQNRT
-469 LIEAK
+469 LIKAE

-520 DDKEDIGQ
+520 DEKEDIGQ

-574 DAAGTLF
+574 DAAGASF
-581 SPDTKLIFKPACD
+581 DPGVKLIFEPACD
-594 ELIINSNYNY
+594 ELIINSNYSY

-613 SNASKFTHEGS
+613 GNASKFTHEGS
-624 VTLAYEVKKETNQLI
+624 VTLAYEVKKEENQLI

-649 PIDEQEHV
+649 PVEE
-657 FERFVKLDNFSQG
+657 
-670 AGLGLSICRIV
+670 
-681 AERLGGFLIID
+681 
-692 REYTQ
+692 
-697 GTRFIFCVSM
+697 

>member
-1 MFIIYNERIKIVN
+1 MLK
-14 SYTLQDKVIFY
+14 
-25 FMYKIY
+25 
-31 LYHPIIYNRQIDY
+31 
-44 DEKTIL
+44 KTIL
-50 ACVFLQLV
+50 ACVLLHLV
-58 LGTVFA
+58 VGTISP
-64 QTVDSTH
+64 QKIDSID
-71 IKNMHAYYKKHFSDP
+71 IKSMRAYYKQYFNDP

-95 DTLLDMAIR
+95 DTLFDMAIR
-104 CNDTVMSKIALG
+104 CNDTVMAKIALG
-116 AKLDY
+116 AKVDY

-128 NRTDSVIAGVNRLK
+128 NRTDSIIAGVNRLK
-142 RFARSVGNAEL
+142 QYARSVGNAEL

-187 KEGKQESIAEC
+187 GEKKQGSIAEC

-206 AAKGLMKK
+206 AAKGLVKK

-228 TDVVR
+228 ANVFR

-248 DLGEEEKAPELLKK
+248 DLGEAEKAPELLKK
-262 ALKAVKSPYHAVTAN
+262 ALKTSKSTYHEVTAK

-285 AQGDTVAARQ
+285 AQGDTAAARK
-295 ALEKCRQMYADE
+295 ALEECRQMYMGE
-307 PSLKRHIHYLYD
+307 PSMKRHIHYLYD
-319 VEIDYDWKVGNYQK
+319 VEIDYNWRVGDYNK
-333 ALNVLDER
+333 ALSVLDER
-341 ETELKR
+341 ETELRK
-347 KNNLATL
+347 KNNLTTL
-354 MQLRKTKA
+354 MALRKTKA

-388 KERNEEVATGEFAT
+388 KERNEEITTSEFAT

-409 TAEKGRL
+409 NAEKVRL
-416 EKISQEKQLQNTRI
+416 EKISQKKQLQNTRT
-430 ILFSVIG
+430 ILFSVLG
-437 ILCVVIVFLWQQRK
+437 LLCIVVIFLWQQRK

-456 EKSRDKLD
+456 HRAKNKLD
-464 EKNRI
+464 EQNRT
-469 LIEAK
+469 LIKAE

-520 DDKEDIGQ
+520 DEKEDIGQ

-574 DAAGTLF
+574 DAAGASF
-581 SPDTKLIFKPACD
+581 DPGVRLIFEPACD

-613 SNASKFTHEGS
+613 GNASKFTHEGS
-624 VTLAYEVKKETNQLI
+624 VTLAYEVKKEENQLI

-649 PIDEQEHV
+649 PVEEQERV

-681 AERLGGFLIID
+681 AERLGGYLRID
-692 REYTQ
+692 KGYTQ
-697 GTRFIFCVSM
+697 GTRVIFCVSM

>member
-1 MFIIYNERIKIVN
+1 MLK
-14 SYTLQDKVIFY
+14 
-25 FMYKIY
+25 
-31 LYHPIIYNRQIDY
+31 
-44 DEKTIL
+44 KTIL
-50 ACVFLQLV
+50 ACVLLHLV
-58 LGTVFA
+58 VGTISP
-64 QTVDSTH
+64 QKIDSID
-71 IKNMHAYYKKHFSDP
+71 IKSMRAYYKQYFNDP

-95 DTLLDMAIR
+95 DTLFDMAIR
-104 CNDTVMSKIALG
+104 CNDTVMAKIALG
-116 AKLDY
+116 AKVDY

-128 NRTDSVIAGVNRLK
+128 NRTDSIIAGVNRLK
-142 RFARSVGNAEL
+142 QYARSVGNAEL

-163 NYYIIQGEY
+163 NYYITQGEY

-187 KEGKQESIAEC
+187 GEKKQGSIAEC

-206 AAKGLMKK
+206 TAKGLVKK

-228 TDVVR
+228 ANVFR

-248 DLGEEEKAPELLKK
+248 DLGEAEKAPELLKK
-262 ALKAVKSPYHAVTAN
+262 ALKTSKSTYHEVTAK

-285 AQGDTVAARQ
+285 AQGDTAAARK
-295 ALEKCRQMYADE
+295 ALEECRQMYMGE
-307 PSLKRHIHYLYD
+307 PSIKRHIHYLYD
-319 VEIDYDWKVGNYQK
+319 VEIDYNWRVGNYNK
-333 ALNVLDER
+333 ALSVLDER
-341 ETELKR
+341 ETELRK
-347 KNNLATL
+347 KNNLTTL
-354 MQLRKTKA
+354 MALRKTKA
-362 DILWDMNRKEEA
+362 DIFWDMNRKEEA

-388 KERNEEVATGEFAT
+388 KERNEEITTSEFAT

-409 TAEKGRL
+409 NAEKVRL
-416 EKISQEKQLQNTRI
+416 EKISQKKQLQNTRT
-430 ILFSVIG
+430 ILFSVLG
-437 ILCVVIVFLWQQRK
+437 LLCIVVIFLWQQRK

-456 EKSRDKLD
+456 HRAKNKLD
-464 EKNRI
+464 EQNRT
-469 LIEAK
+469 LIKAE

-520 DDKEDIGQ
+520 DEKEDIGQ

-574 DAAGTLF
+574 DAAGASF
-581 SPDTKLIFKPACD
+581 DPGVRLIFEPACD

-613 SNASKFTHEGS
+613 GNASKFTHEGS
-624 VTLAYEVKKETNQLI
+624 VALAYEVKKEENQLI

-649 PIDEQEHV
+649 PVEEQERV

-681 AERLGGFLIID
+681 AERLGGYLRID
-692 REYTQ
+692 KGYTQ
-697 GTRFIFCVSM
+697 GTRVIFCVSM

>member
-14 SYTLQDKVIFY
+14 FYTLQDKVIFY

-44 DEKTIL
+44 DEKNDSCLCFSAIG
-50 ACVFLQLV
+50 FRNF
-58 LGTVFA
+58 FA

-262 ALKAVKSPYHAVTAN
+262 ALKAVKSPYHEVTAN

-319 VEIDYDWKVGNYQK
+319 VEIDYDWKVGNFQK

-581 SPDTKLIFKPACD
+581 SPDTKLVFKPACD

>member
-1 MFIIYNERIKIVN
+1 MMK
-14 SYTLQDKVIFY
+14 
-25 FMYKIY
+25 
-31 LYHPIIYNRQIDY
+31 
-44 DEKTIL
+44 KTIL

-172 NIALLEAEKMLQEAK
+172 NIALLEAEKMLQGAK

-262 ALKAVKSPYHAVTAN
+262 ALKAVKSPYHEVTAN

-319 VEIDYDWKVGNYQK
+319 VEIDYDWKVGNFQK

-437 ILCVVIVFLWQQRK
+437 ILCVVVVFLWQQRK

>member
-1 MFIIYNERIKIVN
+1 MLK
-14 SYTLQDKVIFY
+14 
-25 FMYKIY
+25 
-31 LYHPIIYNRQIDY
+31 
-44 DEKTIL
+44 KTIL
-50 ACVFLQLV
+50 ACVLLHLV
-58 LGTVFA
+58 VGTISP
-64 QTVDSTH
+64 QKIDSID
-71 IKNMHAYYKKHFSDP
+71 IKSMRAYYKQYFNDP

-95 DTLLDMAIR
+95 DTLFDMAIR
-104 CNDTVMSKIALG
+104 CNDTVMAKIALG
-116 AKLDY
+116 AKVDY

-128 NRTDSVIAGVNRLK
+128 NRTDSIIAGVNRLK
-142 RFARSVGNAEL
+142 QYARSVGNAEL

-187 KEGKQESIAEC
+187 GEKKQGSIAEC

-206 AAKGLMKK
+206 AAKGLVKK

-228 TDVVR
+228 ANVFR

-248 DLGEEEKAPELLKK
+248 DLGEAEKAPELLKK
-262 ALKAVKSPYHAVTAN
+262 ALKTSKSTYHEVTAK

-285 AQGDTVAARQ
+285 AQGDTAAARK
-295 ALEKCRQMYADE
+295 ALEECRQMYMEE
-307 PSLKRHIHYLYD
+307 PSMKRHIHYLYD
-319 VEIDYDWKVGNYQK
+319 VEIDYNWRVGDYNK
-333 ALNVLDER
+333 ALSVLDER
-341 ETELKR
+341 ETELRK
-347 KNNLATL
+347 KNNLTTL
-354 MQLRKTKA
+354 MALRKTKA

-388 KERNEEVATGEFAT
+388 KERNEEITTSEFAT

-409 TAEKGRL
+409 NAEKVRL
-416 EKISQEKQLQNTRI
+416 EKISQKKQLQNTRT
-430 ILFSVIG
+430 ILFSVLG
-437 ILCVVIVFLWQQRK
+437 LLCIVVIFLWQQRK

-456 EKSRDKLD
+456 HRAKNKLD
-464 EKNRI
+464 EQNRT
-469 LIEAK
+469 LIKAE

-520 DDKEDIGQ
+520 DEKEDIGQ

-574 DAAGTLF
+574 DAAGASF
-581 SPDTKLIFKPACD
+581 DPGVRLIFEPACD

-613 SNASKFTHEGS
+613 GNASKFTHEGS
-624 VTLAYEVKKETNQLI
+624 VTLAYEVKKEENQLI

-649 PIDEQEHV
+649 PVEEQERV

-681 AERLGGFLIID
+681 AERLGGYLRID
-692 REYTQ
+692 KGYTQ
-697 GTRFIFCVSM
+697 GTRVIFCVSM

>member
-1 MFIIYNERIKIVN
+1 MMK
-14 SYTLQDKVIFY
+14 
-25 FMYKIY
+25 
-31 LYHPIIYNRQIDY
+31 
-44 DEKTIL
+44 KTIL

-153 YYWAWAARLV
+153 YYWSWAARLV

-262 ALKAVKSPYHAVTAN
+262 ALKAVKSPYHEVTAN

-319 VEIDYDWKVGNYQK
+319 VEIDYDWKVGNFQK

-581 SPDTKLIFKPACD
+581 SPDTKLVFKPACD

-649 PIDEQEHV
+649 PIDEQERV

-692 REYTQ
+692 KEYTQ

>member
-1 MFIIYNERIKIVN
+1 MLK
-14 SYTLQDKVIFY
+14 
-25 FMYKIY
+25 
-31 LYHPIIYNRQIDY
+31 
-44 DEKTIL
+44 KTIL
-50 ACVFLQLV
+50 ACVLLHLV
-58 LGTVFA
+58 VGTISP
-64 QTVDSTH
+64 QKIDSID
-71 IKNMHAYYKKHFSDP
+71 IKSMRAYYKQYFNDP

-95 DTLLDMAIR
+95 DTLFDMAIR
-104 CNDTVMSKIALG
+104 CNDTVMAKIALG
-116 AKLDY
+116 AKVDY

-128 NRTDSVIAGVNRLK
+128 NRTDSIIAGVNRLK
-142 RFARSVGNAEL
+142 QYARSVGNAEL

-187 KEGKQESIAEC
+187 GEKKQGSIAEC

-206 AAKGLMKK
+206 TAKGLVKK

-228 TDVVR
+228 ANVFR

-248 DLGEEEKAPELLKK
+248 DLGEAEKAPELLKK
-262 ALKAVKSPYHAVTAN
+262 ALKTSKSTYHEVTAK

-285 AQGDTVAARQ
+285 AQGDTAAARK
-295 ALEKCRQMYADE
+295 ALEECRQMYMEE
-307 PSLKRHIHYLYD
+307 PSMKRHIHYLYD
-319 VEIDYDWKVGNYQK
+319 VEIDYNWRVGDYNK
-333 ALNVLDER
+333 ALSVLDER
-341 ETELKR
+341 ETELRK
-347 KNNLATL
+347 KNNLTTL
-354 MQLRKTKA
+354 MALRKTKA

-388 KERNEEVATGEFAT
+388 KERNEEITTSEFAT

-409 TAEKGRL
+409 NVEKVRL
-416 EKISQEKQLQNTRI
+416 EKISQKKQLQNTRT
-430 ILFSVIG
+430 ILFSVLG
-437 ILCVVIVFLWQQRK
+437 LLCIVVIFLWQQRK

-456 EKSRDKLD
+456 HRAKNKLD
-464 EKNRI
+464 EQNRT
-469 LIEAK
+469 LIKAE

-520 DDKEDIGQ
+520 DEKEDIGQ

-574 DAAGTLF
+574 DAAGASF
-581 SPDTKLIFKPACD
+581 DPGVRLIFEPACD

-613 SNASKFTHEGS
+613 GNASKFTHEGS
-624 VTLAYEVKKETNQLI
+624 VTLAYEVKKEENQLI

-649 PIDEQEHV
+649 PVEEQERV

-681 AERLGGFLIID
+681 AERLGGYLRID
-692 REYTQ
+692 KGYTQ
-697 GTRFIFCVSM
+697 GTRVIFCVSM

>member
-1 MFIIYNERIKIVN
+1 MMK
-14 SYTLQDKVIFY
+14 
-25 FMYKIY
+25 
-31 LYHPIIYNRQIDY
+31 
-44 DEKTIL
+44 KTIL

-262 ALKAVKSPYHAVTAN
+262 ALKAVKSPYHEVTAN

-319 VEIDYDWKVGNYQK
+319 VEIDYDWKVGNFQK

-480 KEVAEQSNWLKT
+480 KEVAEQSKLLKT

-581 SPDTKLIFKPACD
+581 SPDTKLVFKPACD

>member
-1 MFIIYNERIKIVN
+1 MLK
-14 SYTLQDKVIFY
+14 
-25 FMYKIY
+25 
-31 LYHPIIYNRQIDY
+31 
-44 DEKTIL
+44 KTIL
-50 ACVFLQLV
+50 ACVLLHLV
-58 LGTVFA
+58 VGTISP
-64 QTVDSTH
+64 QKIDSID
-71 IKNMHAYYKKHFSDP
+71 IKSMRAYYKQYFNDP

-95 DTLLDMAIR
+95 DTLFDMAIR
-104 CNDTVMSKIALG
+104 CNDTVMAKIALG
-116 AKLDY
+116 AKVDY

-128 NRTDSVIAGVNRLK
+128 NRTDSIIAGVNRLK
-142 RFARSVGNAEL
+142 QYARSVGNAEL

-187 KEGKQESIAEC
+187 GEKKQGSIAEC

-206 AAKGLMKK
+206 TAKGLVKK

-228 TDVVR
+228 ANVFR

-248 DLGEEEKAPELLKK
+248 DLGEAEKAPELLKK
-262 ALKAVKSPYHAVTAN
+262 ALKTSKSTYHEVTAK

-285 AQGDTVAARQ
+285 AQGDTAAARK
-295 ALEKCRQMYADE
+295 ALEECRQMYMGE
-307 PSLKRHIHYLYD
+307 PSIKRHIHYLYD
-319 VEIDYDWKVGNYQK
+319 VEIDYNWRVGNYNK
-333 ALNVLDER
+333 ALSVLDER
-341 ETELKR
+341 ETELRK
-347 KNNLATL
+347 KNNLTTL
-354 MQLRKTKA
+354 MALRKTKA

-388 KERNEEVATGEFAT
+388 KERNEEITTSEFAT

-409 TAEKGRL
+409 NAEKVRL
-416 EKISQEKQLQNTRI
+416 EKISQKKQLQNTRT
-430 ILFSVIG
+430 ILFSVLG
-437 ILCVVIVFLWQQRK
+437 LLCIVVIFLWQQRK

-456 EKSRDKLD
+456 HRAKNKLD
-464 EKNRI
+464 EQNRT
-469 LIEAK
+469 LIKAE

-520 DDKEDIGQ
+520 DEKEDIGQ

-574 DAAGTLF
+574 DAAGASF
-581 SPDTKLIFKPACD
+581 DPGVRLIFEPACD
-594 ELIINSNYNY
+594 ELIINSNYSY

-613 SNASKFTHEGS
+613 GNASKFTHEGS
-624 VTLAYEVKKETNQLI
+624 VALAYEVKKEENQLI

-649 PIDEQEHV
+649 PVEEQERV

-681 AERLGGFLIID
+681 AERLGGYLRID
-692 REYTQ
+692 KGYTQ
-697 GTRFIFCVSM
+697 GTRVIFCVSM

>member
-1 MFIIYNERIKIVN
+1 MMK
-14 SYTLQDKVIFY
+14 
-25 FMYKIY
+25 
-31 LYHPIIYNRQIDY
+31 
-44 DEKTIL
+44 KTIL

-95 DTLLDMAIR
+95 DTLLDMAIK

-262 ALKAVKSPYHAVTAN
+262 ALKAVKSPYHEVTAN

-319 VEIDYDWKVGNYQK
+319 VEIDYDWKVGNFQK

-437 ILCVVIVFLWQQRK
+437 ILCVVVVFLWQQRK

>member
-1 MFIIYNERIKIVN
+1 MLK
-14 SYTLQDKVIFY
+14 
-25 FMYKIY
+25 
-31 LYHPIIYNRQIDY
+31 
-44 DEKTIL
+44 KTIL
-50 ACVFLQLV
+50 ACVLLHLV
-58 LGTVFA
+58 VGTISS
-64 QTVDSTH
+64 QKTDSTD
-71 IKNMHAYYKKHFSDP
+71 IKSMRAYYKQYFNDP
-86 TDPIVLTAS
+86 TDPIVLAAS
-95 DTLLDMAIR
+95 DTLFDMAIR
-104 CNDTVMSKIALG
+104 CNDTVMAKIALG
-116 AKLDY
+116 AKVDY

-128 NRTDSVIAGVNRLK
+128 NRTDSIIAGVNRLK
-142 RFARSVGNAEL
+142 QYARSVGNAEL

-187 KEGKQESIAEC
+187 GEKKQGSIAEC

-206 AAKGLMKK
+206 AAKGLVKK

-228 TDVVR
+228 ANVFR

-248 DLGEEEKAPELLKK
+248 DLGEAEKAPELLKK
-262 ALKAVKSPYHAVTAN
+262 ALKTSKSTYHEVTAK

-285 AQGDTVAARQ
+285 AQGDTAAARK
-295 ALEKCRQMYADE
+295 ALEECRQMYMEE
-307 PSLKRHIHYLYD
+307 PSMKRHIHYLYD
-319 VEIDYDWKVGNYQK
+319 VEIDYNWRVGNYNK
-333 ALNVLDER
+333 ALSVLDER
-341 ETELKR
+341 ETELRK
-347 KNNLATL
+347 KNNLTTL
-354 MQLRKTKA
+354 MALRKTKA

-388 KERNEEVATGEFAT
+388 KERNEEITTSEFAT

-409 TAEKGRL
+409 NAEKVRL
-416 EKISQEKQLQNTRI
+416 EKISQKKQLQNTRI
-430 ILFSVIG
+430 ILFSVLG
-437 ILCVVIVFLWQQRK
+437 LLCIVVIFLWQQRK

-456 EKSRDKLD
+456 HRAKNKLD
-464 EKNRI
+464 EQNRT
-469 LIEAK
+469 LIKAE

-520 DDKEDIGQ
+520 DEKEDIGQ

-574 DAAGTLF
+574 DAAGASF
-581 SPDTKLIFKPACD
+581 DPGVKLIFEPACD
-594 ELIINSNYNY
+594 DLIINSNYNY

-613 SNASKFTHEGS
+613 GNASKFTHEGS
-624 VTLAYEVKKETNQLI
+624 VTLAYEVKREENQLI

-649 PIDEQEHV
+649 PVEEQERV

-681 AERLGGFLIID
+681 AERLGGYLRID
-692 REYTQ
+692 KGYTQ
-697 GTRFIFCVSM
+697 GTRVIFCVSM

>member
-1 MFIIYNERIKIVN
+1 MLK
-14 SYTLQDKVIFY
+14 
-25 FMYKIY
+25 
-31 LYHPIIYNRQIDY
+31 
-44 DEKTIL
+44 KTIL
-50 ACVFLQLV
+50 ACVLLHLV
-58 LGTVFA
+58 VGTISP
-64 QTVDSTH
+64 QKIDSID
-71 IKNMHAYYKKHFSDP
+71 IKSMRAYYKRYFNDP

-95 DTLLDMAIR
+95 DTLFDMAIR
-104 CNDTVMSKIALG
+104 CNDTVMAKIALG
-116 AKLDY
+116 AKVDY

-128 NRTDSVIAGVNRLK
+128 NRTDSIIAGVNRLK
-142 RFARSVGNAEL
+142 QYARSVGNAEL

-187 KEGKQESIAEC
+187 GEKKQGSIAEC

-206 AAKGLMKK
+206 AAKGLVKK

-228 TDVVR
+228 ANVFR

-248 DLGEEEKAPELLKK
+248 DLGEAEKAPELLKK
-262 ALKAVKSPYHAVTAN
+262 ALKTSKSPYHEVTAK

-285 AQGDTVAARQ
+285 AQGDPAAARK
-295 ALEKCRQMYADE
+295 ALEECRRMYMEE
-307 PSLKRHIHYLYD
+307 PSMKRHIHYLYD
-319 VEIDYDWKVGNYQK
+319 VEIDYNWRVGNYNK
-333 ALNVLDER
+333 ALSVLDER
-341 ETELKR
+341 ETELRK
-347 KNNLATL
+347 KNNLTTL
-354 MQLRKTKA
+354 TALRKTKA

-388 KERNEEVATGEFAT
+388 KERNEEITTSEFAT

-409 TAEKGRL
+409 NAEKVRL
-416 EKISQEKQLQNTRI
+416 EKISQKKRLQSTRT
-430 ILFSVIG
+430 ILFFVLG
-437 ILCVVIVFLWQQRK
+437 ILCIVVIFLWQQRK

-456 EKSRDKLD
+456 HRAKNKLN
-464 EKNRI
+464 EQNRT
-469 LIEAK
+469 LIKAE

-520 DDKEDIGQ
+520 DEKEDIGQ

-574 DAAGTLF
+574 DAAGASF
-581 SPDTKLIFKPACD
+581 DPGVKLIFEPACD

-613 SNASKFTHEGS
+613 GNASKFTHEGS
-624 VTLAYEVKKETNQLI
+624 VTLAYEVKKEENQLI

-649 PIDEQEHV
+649 PVEEQERV

-681 AERLGGFLIID
+681 AERLGGYLRID
-692 REYTQ
+692 KGYTQ
-697 GTRFIFCVSM
+697 GTRVIFCVSM

>member
-1 MFIIYNERIKIVN
+1 MLK
-14 SYTLQDKVIFY
+14 
-25 FMYKIY
+25 
-31 LYHPIIYNRQIDY
+31 
-44 DEKTIL
+44 KTIL
-50 ACVFLQLV
+50 ACVLLHLV
-58 LGTVFA
+58 VGTISP
-64 QTVDSTH
+64 QKIDSID
-71 IKNMHAYYKKHFSDP
+71 IKSMRAYYKQYFNDP

-95 DTLLDMAIR
+95 DTLFDMAIR
-104 CNDTVMSKIALG
+104 CNDTVMAKIALG
-116 AKLDY
+116 AKVDY

-128 NRTDSVIAGVNRLK
+128 NRTDSIIAGVNRLK
-142 RFARSVGNAEL
+142 QYARSVGNAEL

-187 KEGKQESIAEC
+187 GEKKQGSIAEC

-206 AAKGLMKK
+206 TAKGLVKK

-228 TDVVR
+228 ANVFR

-248 DLGEEEKAPELLKK
+248 DLGEAEKAPELLKK
-262 ALKAVKSPYHAVTAN
+262 ALKTSKSTYHEVTAK

-285 AQGDTVAARQ
+285 AQGDTAAARK
-295 ALEKCRQMYADE
+295 ALEECRQMYMGE
-307 PSLKRHIHYLYD
+307 PSMKRHIHYLYD
-319 VEIDYDWKVGNYQK
+319 VEIDYNWRVGNYNK
-333 ALNVLDER
+333 ALSVLDER
-341 ETELKR
+341 ETELRK
-347 KNNLATL
+347 KNNLTTL
-354 MQLRKTKA
+354 MALRKTKA

-388 KERNEEVATGEFAT
+388 KERNEEITTSEFAT

-409 TAEKGRL
+409 NAEKVRL
-416 EKISQEKQLQNTRI
+416 EKISQKKQLQNTRT
-430 ILFSVIG
+430 ILFSVLG
-437 ILCVVIVFLWQQRK
+437 LLCIVVIFLWQQRK

-456 EKSRDKLD
+456 HRAKNKLD
-464 EKNRI
+464 EQNRT
-469 LIEAK
+469 LIKAE

-520 DDKEDIGQ
+520 DEKEDIGQ

-574 DAAGTLF
+574 DAAGASF
-581 SPDTKLIFKPACD
+581 DPGVRLIFEPACD

-613 SNASKFTHEGS
+613 GNASKFTHEGS
-624 VTLAYEVKKETNQLI
+624 VTLAYEVKKEENQLI

-649 PIDEQEHV
+649 PVEEQERV
-657 FERFVKLDNFSQG
+657 FERFAKLDNFSQG

-681 AERLGGFLIID
+681 AERLGGYLRID
-692 REYTQ
+692 KGYTQ
-697 GTRFIFCVSM
+697 GTRVIFCVSM

>member
-1 MFIIYNERIKIVN
+1 MLK
-14 SYTLQDKVIFY
+14 
-25 FMYKIY
+25 
-31 LYHPIIYNRQIDY
+31 
-44 DEKTIL
+44 KTIL
-50 ACVFLQLV
+50 ACVLLHLV
-58 LGTVFA
+58 VGTISP
-64 QTVDSTH
+64 QKIDSID
-71 IKNMHAYYKKHFSDP
+71 IKSMRAYYKRYFNDP

-95 DTLLDMAIR
+95 DTLFDMAIR
-104 CNDTVMSKIALG
+104 CNDTVMAKIALG
-116 AKLDY
+116 AKVDY

-128 NRTDSVIAGVNRLK
+128 NRTDSIIAGVNRLK
-142 RFARSVGNAEL
+142 QYARSVGNAEL

-187 KEGKQESIAEC
+187 GEKKQGSIAEC

-206 AAKGLMKK
+206 TAKGLVKK

-228 TDVVR
+228 ANVFR

-248 DLGEEEKAPELLKK
+248 DLGEAEKAPELLKK
-262 ALKAVKSPYHAVTAN
+262 ALKTSRSTYHEVTAK

-285 AQGDTVAARQ
+285 AQGDTAAARK
-295 ALEKCRQMYADE
+295 ALEECRQMYMGE
-307 PSLKRHIHYLYD
+307 PSMKRHIHYLYD
-319 VEIDYDWKVGNYQK
+319 VEIDYNWRVGNYNK
-333 ALNVLDER
+333 ALSVLDER
-341 ETELKR
+341 ETELRK
-347 KNNLATL
+347 KNNLTTL
-354 MQLRKTKA
+354 MALRKTKA

-388 KERNEEVATGEFAT
+388 KERNEEITTSEFAT

-409 TAEKGRL
+409 NAEKVRL
-416 EKISQEKQLQNTRI
+416 EKISQKKQLQNTRT
-430 ILFSVIG
+430 ILFSVLG
-437 ILCVVIVFLWQQRK
+437 LLCIVVIFLWQQRK

-456 EKSRDKLD
+456 HRAKNKLD
-464 EKNRI
+464 EQNRT
-469 LIEAK
+469 LIKAE

-520 DDKEDIGQ
+520 DEKEDIGQ

-574 DAAGTLF
+574 DAAGASF
-581 SPDTKLIFKPACD
+581 DPGVRLIFEPACD

-613 SNASKFTHEGS
+613 GNASKFTHEGS
-624 VTLAYEVKKETNQLI
+624 VTLAYEVKKEENQLI
-639 FTVTDTGIGI
+639 SRLQI
-649 PIDEQEHV
+649 PELV
-657 FERFVKLDNFSQG
+657 FPLRNRNVF
-670 AGLGLSICRIV
+670 LS
-681 AERLGGFLIID
+681 AL
-692 REYTQ
+692 
-697 GTRFIFCVSM
+697 